1 MAQDRWNPEREY
13 DRRQRMERR
22 DWRDRNDADYESQG
36 YDPYA
41 DDFYRD
47 GGNYDRRP
55 DYGSQYNT
63 GNFGIPGA
71 LGMGGRY
78 YTGGGFFGSRG
89 RQGMDSD
96 YRGNRGYADRF
107 RTDRYRDEDRSF
119 WDKASDEVQSWMGDE
134 EAERR
139 RNIDRQNHHRGRGP
153 RGYTR
158 SDDRISE
165 DVHDRLTDDWMLD
178 ASDIE
183 VTVSGGEVTL
193 SGTVDNRQNKRR
205 AEDIVDNISGVSHV
219 QNNLRV
225 STGNETSQNRLT
237 TG

>member
-13 DRRQRMERR
+13 ERRQRMERR
-22 DWRDRNDADYESQG
+22 DWRERNDPDYEGQG
-36 YDPYA
+36 FDPYA
-41 DDFYRD
+41 DEFDRE
-47 GGNYDRRP
+47 GGYYDRRP
-55 DYGSQYNT
+55 EYSPYNAANL
-63 GNFGIPGA
+63 GVPGA

-89 RQGMDSD
+89 RQGMDPS

-107 RTDRYRDEDRSF
+107 RGQRDRDEDRGF

-134 EAERR
+134 DAERR
-139 RNIDRQNHHRGRGP
+139 RRMDREAHHRGRGP

-158 SDDRISE
+158 SDERISE
-165 DVHDRLTDDWMLD
+165 DVHDRLTDDWVLD
-178 ASDIE
+178 ASDVE
-183 VTVSGGEVTL
+183 VAVSSGEVTL
-193 SGTVDNRQNKRR
+193 NGTVRSRQDKRR
-205 AEDIVDNISGVSHV
+205 AEDIVDDISGVTHV

-225 STGNETSQNRLT
+225 KPQHENDRHIT

>member
-13 DRRQRMERR
+13 ERRQRAERR
-22 DWRDRNDADYESQG
+22 DWHERNDPDFEIQG

-41 DDFYRD
+41 DDEYRE
-47 GGNYDRRP
+47 GGYAGRYPGSAYP
-55 DYGSQYNT
+55 DHLPNIGV
-63 GNFGIPGA
+63 PGA

-89 RQGMDSD
+89 RQGTDPN

-107 RTDRYRDEDRSF
+107 RSDRYRDEERGF

-134 EAERR
+134 DAERR
-139 RNIDRQNHHRGRGP
+139 RRMDRENHHRGRGP

-178 ASDIE
+178 ASNIE
-183 VTVSGGEVTL
+183 VSVSGGEVTL
-193 SGTVDNRQNKRR
+193 SGNVANRQDKRR
-205 AEDIVDNISGVSHV
+205 AEDIVDDVSGVSHV

-225 STGNETSQNRLT
+225 AQARDNDGSTTAR
-237 TG
+237 